1 MASTPHPLL
10 NWYMS
15 VAAFVEDG
23 AAVVVGLFDLPTG
36 RLLYSNGG
44 LRFLLGMRDGEDP
57 PLDHFVVPT
66 FEHLRASQADGGRIY
81 EGWLTFGGQGVPHR
95 SVHGLVERRG
105 DQILVLAEHD
115 VAEMERINREITAL
129 NGEITNL
136 QRELSLR
143 KTALERTLD
152 ELRETQMML
161 IHASKM
167 NALGQVVA
175 GVAHEINNPVSF
187 INSNLYSLHS
197 ATADIR
203 QAYEALE
210 ALVGTEGTDAQRERA
225 GQIREQ
231 ADLDFLFSDLDDLLD
246 ASIQGLAR
254 VKRIVE
260 DLRAFSRLDE
270 AEFKEVDL
278 AENIQSTLAI
288 AQPELR
294 NRITVELDLGA
305 LPRIK
310 CYPAELNQVFM
321 NLIVNAAQAIEGTG
335 TLRIRG
341 WDEGRQIGLQFS
353 DTGHGMTP
361 DVMEKLFIPFF
372 TTKPVGSGTGLGLA
386 LAYKIIVDHH
396 HGTITADST
405 PGQGSTFTIT
415 IPKDLSHD

>member
-1 MASTPHPLL
+1 MSSTPHPLL

-197 ATADIR
+197 TTADIR

-225 GQIREQ
+225 AQIREQ

-294 NRITVELDLGA
+294 NRITVELDLDA

-335 TLRIRG
+335 TLRISG

>member
-1 MASTPHPLL
+1 
-10 NWYMS
+10 MS